1 MQQSAPGETV
11 SAGRSNMDDRGPMHR
26 SFLAVVIVAAVG
38 VLALAI
44 AIYPH
49 P

>member
-1 MQQSAPGETV
+1 
-11 SAGRSNMDDRGPMHR
+11 MDDRGPMHR
-26 SFLAVVIVAAVG
+26 SFLVFVIVMSLA
-38 VLALAI
+38 VLALAA

>member
-1 MQQSAPGETV
+1 
-11 SAGRSNMDDRGPMHR
+11 MDDRGPMHR
-26 SFLAVVIVAAVG
+26 SFLGFVIVVTIAVM
-38 VLALAI
+38 ALVI

>member
-1 MQQSAPGETV
+1 
-11 SAGRSNMDDRGPMHR
+11 MDDRGPMHR
-26 SFLAVVIVAAVG
+26 SFLVFVIVMALA
-38 VLALAI
+38 VLALSV